1 MGTVIK
7 RHKANYFNNGGFS
20 WNKNL
25 TFGNNIANMIK
36 DKAISQA
43 IGAAGGGLLSGGVS
57 TGVGNTLR
65 AVGSLAGMLDPTIGL
80 GINLGGSL
88 INGAFGS
95 DINYANVDALRNTN
109 TTQSNMQFTGS
120 TVEDML
126 GQSNFNLL
134 GNISKSQVGKDGL
147 FSSKA
152 SNYTKSLNKERDLA
166 NQQAIYNYNLAVNN
180 MLANNNLNATRNS
193 FADGGSKTD
202 NKSILSAIN
211 SFFNLFKSDDNSNN
225 YPNPIFNPYYK
236 KWFRS
241 GKQLKK
247 RYEKPFGYTE
257 YTNDGFAVNYN
268 NKGHELSRKKGTQT
282 PYISGSRNKQEQKYF
297 DIDKEYTDSV
307 KAISKRYGLNP
318 NLVASRLS
326 REGID
331 AAVKMYNE
339 SGGRKLLSHNVGE
352 HIGYDYI
359 PKYGLVKTHDDF
371 LGGPLWG
378 LDWLHD
384 DIQRGDVKIKE
395 PNFTYKNARFIN
407 EHGTPT
413 NTGMFTKW
421 NDVIS
426 ATAAELASRRD
437 AMKQVFPNANDMQLD
452 AAASGAFNL
461 GIPTAKQKG
470 LNYLVKNYKPFINL
484 KANGGPFKKR
494 KSYDDWYKTVPA
506 DRNDTTLYN
515 LRRAYE
521 LAPMSEL
528 EAWRTSSTKDLEAGR
543 NHLRTVYRDPKT
555 GIYEFMKSKN
565 HPTINMEL
573 DWYNGN
579 TPDAVDFRNQ
589 YNLDTSGDYYRYIPK
604 KAFGGPL
611 HTHGADWTNGITIID
626 NGGTHE
632 ENPYGGVQSGVDE
645 QGIPNLL
652 EEGEVVYDDYVF
664 SNRLVVPSEVRNKYR
679 FRGNKDLTF
688 ADAAKQVHKESEERP
703 NDPISAN
710 GLEVMMYNLAM
721 EQEMIRNK
729 KNKNRINNRYDSGG
743 YKRGLN
749 LKYEP
754 LDLIN
759 TYKNVTGLNS
769 LQPKLPDLNVN
780 RNNNDDSNLS
790 WLRYMPVVGNVLGVT
805 QSLLNKPDY
814 SSSDTM
820 MNEAAS
826 LGSYTPVEA
835 KVPSYYLPY
844 TPADR
849 NYYATKLMN
858 QVAATKR
865 GIVNQ
870 SLGNRASAM
879 QGLMAADIATLSKM
893 SDLYRQADDYNN
905 NQRLQAATFNRATDQ
920 FGSELA
926 MKTATTN
933 AELAAKARLSRLEAL
948 SKAIAARE
956 AVNARREAA
965 INANISGLF
974 NNLGNIGVDEF
985 ERERANRVY
994 NYKTGRSGK
1003 INYYNE

>member
-25 TFGNNIANMIK
+25 TFGNNIANIIK

-95 DINYANVDALRNTN
+95 DINYANVDALRNAN
-109 TTQSNMQFTGS
+109 KAQSNMQFTGS

-134 GNISKSQVGKDGL
+134 GNINKSQVGKDGW

-152 SNYTKSLNKERDLA
+152 SSYTESLNKERDLA
-166 NQQAIYNYNLAVNN
+166 NQQAIYNYNLAVDN
-180 MLANNNLNATRNS
+180 MLANNNLNAARNS
-193 FADGGSKTD
+193 FANGGKKSS
-202 NKSILSAIN
+202 NNSILNAVN
-211 SFFNLFKSDDNSNN
+211 SFFSLFKSDDNSNN

-282 PYISGSRNKQEQKYF
+282 PYISGNRNKQEQKYF

-384 DIQRGDVKIKE
+384 DIQRGDIKIKE
-395 PNFTYKNARFIN
+395 PNFTYENARFIN

-426 ATAAELASRRD
+426 ATAAELASRRE

-484 KANGGPFKKR
+484 KANGGLLSKYPN
-494 KSYDDWYKTVPA
+494 DDYT
-506 DRNDTTLYN
+506 
-515 LRRAYE
+515 E
-521 LAPMSEL
+521 
-528 EAWRTSSTKDLEAGR
+528 
-543 NHLRTVYRDPKT
+543 
-555 GIYEFMKSKN
+555 
-565 HPTINMEL
+565 IN
-573 DWYNGN
+573 
-579 TPDAVDFRNQ
+579 
-589 YNLDTSGDYYRYIPK
+589 S
-604 KAFGGPL
+604 
-611 HTHGADWTNGITIID
+611 
-626 NGGTHE
+626 GGTHE
-632 ENPYGGVQSGVDE
+632 ENPYDGVQSGVDE
-645 QGIPNLL
+645 QGVPNLL

-679 FRGNKDLTF
+679 FRGSKDLTF
-688 ADAAKQVHKESEERP
+688 ADAAKQVHKESDERP

-743 YKRGLN
+743 YKHGLN

-759 TYKNVTGLNS
+759 AYKNVTGLNS

-780 RNNNDDSNLS
+780 KNNNDDSNLS
-790 WLRYMPVVGNVLGVT
+790 WLRYMPVVGNVFGVS

-814 SSSDTM
+814 SSSDIM
-820 MNEAAS
+820 MDESVN

-879 QGLMAADIATLSKM
+879 QGLMATDIATLSKM
-893 SDLYRQADDYNN
+893 GDLYRQADDYNN
-905 NQRLQAATFNRATDQ
+905 NQRLQAATFNRTTDQ
-920 FGSELA
+920 FASELA
-926 MKTATTN
+926 MKTSTAN

-985 ERERANRVY
+985 ERERANSVY
-994 NYKTGRSGK
+994 NYKTGRTGK
-1003 INYYNE
+1003 TNYYNE

>member
-65 AVGSLAGMLDPTIGL
+65 AVGSVAGMLDPKLGL
-80 GINLGGSL
+80 GVNLGGSL

-95 DINYANVDALRNTN
+95 DINYANVDALRNAN
-109 TTQSNMQFTGS
+109 KAQSNMQFTGS

-134 GNISKSQVGKDGL
+134 GSINKSQVGKDGL

-152 SNYTKSLNKERDLA
+152 SSYTESLNKERDLA
-166 NQQAIYNYNLAVNN
+166 NQQAIYNYNLAVDN
-180 MLANNNLNATRNS
+180 MLANNNLNAARNS
-193 FADGGSKTD
+193 FANGGKKSS
-202 NKSILSAIN
+202 NNSILNAVN

-395 PNFTYKNARFIN
+395 PNFTYENARFTN

-437 AMKQVFPNANDMQLD
+437 AMKQAFPNANDVQLD

-484 KANGGPFKKR
+484 KAGGGLLSKYPN
-494 KSYDDWYKTVPA
+494 DDYT
-506 DRNDTTLYN
+506 
-515 LRRAYE
+515 E
-521 LAPMSEL
+521 
-528 EAWRTSSTKDLEAGR
+528 
-543 NHLRTVYRDPKT
+543 
-555 GIYEFMKSKN
+555 
-565 HPTINMEL
+565 IN
-573 DWYNGN
+573 
-579 TPDAVDFRNQ
+579 
-589 YNLDTSGDYYRYIPK
+589 S
-604 KAFGGPL
+604 
-611 HTHGADWTNGITIID
+611 
-626 NGGTHE
+626 GGTHE
-632 ENPYGGVQSGVDE
+632 ENPYDGVQSGVDE
-645 QGIPNLL
+645 QGVPNLL

-664 SNRLVVPSEVRNKYR
+664 SNRLVVPSEVRNKYKL
-679 FRGNKDLTF
+679 RGNKELTF

-729 KNKNRINNRYDSGG
+729 KNKNRINNRYGSGG

-780 RNNNDDSNLS
+780 KNSNDDDNNLS
-790 WLRYMPVVGNVLGVT
+790 WLRYMPVVGNVLGVS

-820 MNEAAS
+820 MDEAVN

-879 QGLMAADIATLSKM
+879 QGLMAADIATLAKM
-893 SDLYRQADDYNN
+893 GDLYRQADDYNN
-905 NQRLQAATFNRATDQ
+905 NQRLQTATFNRTTDQ

-926 MKTATTN
+926 MKASAAN

-985 ERERANRVY
+985 ERERANSVY
-994 NYKTGRSGK
+994 NYKAGRSGK
-1003 INYYNE
+1003 TNYYNE

>member
-7 RHKANYFNNGGFS
+7 RHKANYFNNGGFL

-95 DINYANVDALRNTN
+95 DINYANVDALRNAN

-166 NQQAIYNYNLAVNN
+166 NQQAIYNYNLAVDNV
-180 MLANNNLNATRNS
+180 MANNNLNAARNS
-193 FADGGSKTD
+193 FANGGSKTD

-395 PNFTYKNARFIN
+395 PNFTYKDAKFIN

-437 AMKQVFPNANDMQLD
+437 AMKQVFPNANDLQLD

-484 KANGGPFKKR
+484 KAAGGLLSKYPN
-494 KSYDDWYKTVPA
+494 DDYT
-506 DRNDTTLYN
+506 
-515 LRRAYE
+515 E
-521 LAPMSEL
+521 
-528 EAWRTSSTKDLEAGR
+528 
-543 NHLRTVYRDPKT
+543 
-555 GIYEFMKSKN
+555 
-565 HPTINMEL
+565 IN
-573 DWYNGN
+573 
-579 TPDAVDFRNQ
+579 
-589 YNLDTSGDYYRYIPK
+589 S
-604 KAFGGPL
+604 
-611 HTHGADWTNGITIID
+611 
-626 NGGTHE
+626 GGTHE
-632 ENPYGGVQSGVDE
+632 ENPYDGVQSGVDE

-664 SNRLVVPSEVRNKYR
+664 SDRLVVPSEVRNKYR
-679 FRGNKDLTF
+679 FRGSKDLTF
-688 ADAAKQVHKESEERP
+688 ADAAKQVHKESDERP

-729 KNKNRINNRYDSGG
+729 KNKNSKNKISNRYDIGG
-743 YKRGLN
+743 DL
-749 LKYEP
+749 LKDINIDTSK
-754 LDLIN
+754 LDDMIN
-759 TYKNVTGLNS
+759 SMYIKP
-769 LQPKLPDLNVN
+769 PKTTTNVN
-780 RNNNDDSNLS
+780 NVNNDSNLS
-790 WLRYMPVVGNVLGVT
+790 WLRYMPVVGNVFGVT

-814 SSSDTM
+814 SSSDIM
-820 MNEAAS
+820 MNEAAN
-826 LGSYTPVEA
+826 LGSYTPIEA

-879 QGLMAADIATLSKM
+879 QGLMATDIATLSKM
-893 SDLYRQADDYNN
+893 GDLYRQADDYNN

-926 MKTATTN
+926 MKTSAAN

-956 AVNARREAA
+956 AVNTRREAA

-985 ERERANRVY
+985 ERERANSVY
-994 NYKTGRSGK
+994 NYKTGRMGK
-1003 INYYNE
+1003 TNYYNG

>member
-95 DINYANVDALRNTN
+95 DINYANVDALRNAN

-134 GNISKSQVGKDGL
+134 GNISKSQVSKDGW

-180 MLANNNLNATRNS
+180 MLANNNLNAARNS

-202 NKSILSAIN
+202 DKSILSAIN

-395 PNFTYKNARFIN
+395 PNFTYENARFTN

-437 AMKQVFPNANDMQLD
+437 AMKQAFPNANDLQLD

-484 KANGGPFKKR
+484 KANGGLLSKYPN
-494 KSYDDWYKTVPA
+494 DDYT
-506 DRNDTTLYN
+506 
-515 LRRAYE
+515 E
-521 LAPMSEL
+521 
-528 EAWRTSSTKDLEAGR
+528 
-543 NHLRTVYRDPKT
+543 
-555 GIYEFMKSKN
+555 
-565 HPTINMEL
+565 IN
-573 DWYNGN
+573 
-579 TPDAVDFRNQ
+579 
-589 YNLDTSGDYYRYIPK
+589 S
-604 KAFGGPL
+604 
-611 HTHGADWTNGITIID
+611 
-626 NGGTHE
+626 GGTHE
-632 ENPYGGVQSGVDE
+632 ENPYDGVQSGGYE
-645 QGIPNLL
+645 QGVPNLL

-743 YKRGLN
+743 YKHGLN

-780 RNNNDDSNLS
+780 KNNNDDDNNLS
-790 WLRYMPVVGNVLGVT
+790 WLRYMPVVGNVLGVS

-820 MNEAAS
+820 MDEAAN

-879 QGLMAADIATLSKM
+879 QGLMAADIATLAKM
-893 SDLYRQADDYNN
+893 GDLYRQADDYNN

-926 MKTATTN
+926 MKTSTAN

-985 ERERANRVY
+985 ERERANSVY

-1003 INYYNE
+1003 INYYNG

>member
-1 MGTVIK
+1 MGTIIK

-20 WNKNL
+20 WNKSL
-25 TFGNNIANMIK
+25 SFGDNIANMVK

-65 AVGSLAGMLDPTIGL
+65 AVGSLASMLDPTIGL

-95 DINYANVDALRNTN
+95 DINYANVDALRNAN

-134 GNISKSQVGKDGL
+134 GNISKSQVGKDGW

-152 SNYTKSLNKERDLA
+152 SSYTESLNKERDLA

-318 NLVASRLS
+318 NLVASRLA

-395 PNFTYKNARFIN
+395 PNFTYENARFIN

-426 ATAAELASRRD
+426 ATAAELASRRES
-437 AMKQVFPNANDMQLD
+437 MKQAFPNANDLQLD

-470 LNYLVKNYKPFINL
+470 LNYLVNNYKPFINL
-484 KANGGPFKKR
+484 KANGGLLSKYPN
-494 KSYDDWYKTVPA
+494 DDYT
-506 DRNDTTLYN
+506 
-515 LRRAYE
+515 E
-521 LAPMSEL
+521 
-528 EAWRTSSTKDLEAGR
+528 
-543 NHLRTVYRDPKT
+543 
-555 GIYEFMKSKN
+555 
-565 HPTINMEL
+565 IN
-573 DWYNGN
+573 
-579 TPDAVDFRNQ
+579 
-589 YNLDTSGDYYRYIPK
+589 S
-604 KAFGGPL
+604 
-611 HTHGADWTNGITIID
+611 
-626 NGGTHE
+626 GGTHE
-632 ENPYGGVQSGVDE
+632 ENPYDGVQSGVDE
-645 QGIPNLL
+645 QGVPNLL

-679 FRGNKDLTF
+679 LRGNKDLTF
-688 ADAAKQVHKESEERP
+688 ADAAKQVHKESDERP

-780 RNNNDDSNLS
+780 KNNNDDSNLS
-790 WLRYMPVVGNVLGVT
+790 WLRYMPIVGNVLGVS

-814 SSSDTM
+814 SSSDIM

-893 SDLYRQADDYNN
+893 GDLYRQADDYNN
-905 NQRLQAATFNRATDQ
+905 NQRLQAATFNRTTDQ

-926 MKTATTN
+926 MKTSTAN

-985 ERERANRVY
+985 ERERANSVY
-994 NYKTGRSGK
+994 NYKTGRNGK
-1003 INYYNE
+1003 INYYNG

>member
-36 DKAISQA
+36 DKVISQA

-95 DINYANVDALRNTN
+95 DINYANVDALRNAN
-109 TTQSNMQFTGS
+109 TTQANMQFTGS

-134 GNISKSQVGKDGL
+134 GNINKSQVGKDGL

-152 SNYTKSLNKERDLA
+152 SSYTESLNKERDLA
-166 NQQAIYNYNLAVNN
+166 NQQAIYNYNLAVDNV
-180 MLANNNLNATRNS
+180 MANNNLNAARNS
-193 FADGGSKTD
+193 FANGGSKTD

-339 SGGRKLLSHNVGE
+339 SGGRKLLSHNIGE

-395 PNFTYKNARFIN
+395 PNFTYEDAKFTN

-437 AMKQVFPNANDMQLD
+437 AMKQAFPNANDVQLD

-484 KANGGPFKKR
+484 KAAGGLLSKYPN
-494 KSYDDWYKTVPA
+494 DDYT
-506 DRNDTTLYN
+506 
-515 LRRAYE
+515 E
-521 LAPMSEL
+521 
-528 EAWRTSSTKDLEAGR
+528 
-543 NHLRTVYRDPKT
+543 
-555 GIYEFMKSKN
+555 
-565 HPTINMEL
+565 IN
-573 DWYNGN
+573 
-579 TPDAVDFRNQ
+579 
-589 YNLDTSGDYYRYIPK
+589 S
-604 KAFGGPL
+604 
-611 HTHGADWTNGITIID
+611 
-626 NGGTHE
+626 GGTHE
-632 ENPYGGVQSGVDE
+632 ENPYDGVQSGVDE

-679 FRGNKDLTF
+679 LRGNKDLTF

-729 KNKNRINNRYDSGG
+729 KNKNSKNKIGNRYDKGG
-743 YKRGLN
+743 DL
-749 LKYEP
+749 LKDINIDTSK
-754 LDLIN
+754 LDDMIN
-759 TYKNVTGLNS
+759 SMYIKP
-769 LQPKLPDLNVN
+769 PKTTTNVN
-780 RNNNDDSNLS
+780 NDSNLS
-790 WLRYMPVVGNVLGVT
+790 WLRYMPVVGNVFGVT
-805 QSLLNKPDY
+805 QSSLNKPDY

-820 MNEAAS
+820 MNEAIN

-879 QGLMAADIATLSKM
+879 QGLMATDIATLSKM
-893 SDLYRQADDYNN
+893 GDLYRQADDYNN

-926 MKTATTN
+926 MKTSTAN

-985 ERERANRVY
+985 ERERANSVY

-1003 INYYNE
+1003 INYYNG

>member
-43 IGAAGGGLLSGGVS
+43 IGAAGGSLLSGGVS
-57 TGVGNTLR
+57 TGVGNILR
-65 AVGSLAGMLDPTIGL
+65 AAGSTVGMVNPTLGL

-95 DINYANVDALRNTN
+95 DINYANVDALRNAN
-109 TTQSNMQFTGS
+109 TTQANMQFTGS

-134 GNISKSQVGKDGL
+134 GNINKSQVGKDGW

-152 SNYTKSLNKERDLA
+152 SSYTESLNKERDLA
-166 NQQAIYNYNLAVNN
+166 NQQAVYNYNLAVDN
-180 MLANNNLNATRNS
+180 MLANNNLNAVRNS

-307 KAISKRYGLNP
+307 KTISKRYGLNP

-395 PNFTYKNARFIN
+395 PNFTYENARFIN

-484 KANGGPFKKR
+484 KANGGLLSKYP
-494 KSYDDWYKTVPA
+494 DDDYT
-506 DRNDTTLYN
+506 
-515 LRRAYE
+515 E
-521 LAPMSEL
+521 
-528 EAWRTSSTKDLEAGR
+528 
-543 NHLRTVYRDPKT
+543 
-555 GIYEFMKSKN
+555 
-565 HPTINMEL
+565 IN
-573 DWYNGN
+573 
-579 TPDAVDFRNQ
+579 
-589 YNLDTSGDYYRYIPK
+589 S
-604 KAFGGPL
+604 
-611 HTHGADWTNGITIID
+611 
-626 NGGTHE
+626 GGTHE
-632 ENPYGGVQSGVDE
+632 ENPYDGVQSGVDE

-679 FRGNKDLTF
+679 LRGNKDLTF
-688 ADAAKQVHKESEERP
+688 ADAAKQVHKESDERP

-729 KNKNRINNRYDSGG
+729 KNKNRINNRYDGGG

-754 LDLIN
+754 LDLMS
-759 TYKNVTGLNS
+759 TYRNVSGLNS
-769 LQPKLPDLNVN
+769 LQPKLPDLNYSKS
-780 RNNNDDSNLS
+780 RSNNDDNLS
-790 WLRYMPVVGNVLGVT
+790 WLRYMPVVGNVFGLT
-805 QSLLNKPDY
+805 QSSLNKPDY

-820 MNEAAS
+820 MDEAAN

-849 NYYATKLMN
+849 DYYATKLMN
-858 QVAATKR
+858 QIAATKR

-879 QGLMAADIATLSKM
+879 QGLMATDIATLSKM
-893 SDLYRQADDYNN
+893 GDLYRQADDYNN

-926 MKTATTN
+926 MKTSTAN

-985 ERERANRVY
+985 ERERANSVY

-1003 INYYNE
+1003 INYYNG

>member
-95 DINYANVDALRNTN
+95 DINYANVDALRNAN
-109 TTQSNMQFTGS
+109 TTQANMQFTGS

-134 GNISKSQVGKDGL
+134 GNISKSQVGKDGW

-166 NQQAIYNYNLAVNN
+166 NQQAVYNYNLAVDNV
-180 MLANNNLNATRNS
+180 MANNNLNAARNS

-202 NKSILSAIN
+202 DKSILSAIN

-395 PNFTYKNARFIN
+395 PNFTYENARFIN
-407 EHGTPT
+407 EHDTPT

-484 KANGGPFKKR
+484 KAAGGLLSKYPN
-494 KSYDDWYKTVPA
+494 DDYT
-506 DRNDTTLYN
+506 
-515 LRRAYE
+515 E
-521 LAPMSEL
+521 
-528 EAWRTSSTKDLEAGR
+528 
-543 NHLRTVYRDPKT
+543 
-555 GIYEFMKSKN
+555 
-565 HPTINMEL
+565 IN
-573 DWYNGN
+573 
-579 TPDAVDFRNQ
+579 
-589 YNLDTSGDYYRYIPK
+589 S
-604 KAFGGPL
+604 
-611 HTHGADWTNGITIID
+611 
-626 NGGTHE
+626 GGTHE
-632 ENPYGGVQSGVDE
+632 ENPYDGVQSGVDE

-664 SNRLVVPSEVRNKYR
+664 SDRLVVPSEVRNKYR
-679 FRGNKDLTF
+679 FRGSKDLTF

-743 YKRGLN
+743 DL
-749 LKYEP
+749 LKDINIDTSK
-754 LDLIN
+754 LDDMIN
-759 TYKNVTGLNS
+759 SMYIKP
-769 LQPKLPDLNVN
+769 PKTTTNVN
-780 RNNNDDSNLS
+780 NDSNLS
-790 WLRYMPVVGNVLGVT
+790 WLRYMPVVGNVLGVS

-814 SSSDTM
+814 SSSDIM
-820 MNEAAS
+820 MNEAAN

-879 QGLMAADIATLSKM
+879 QGLMAADIATLAKM
-893 SDLYRQADDYNN
+893 GDLYRQADDYNN

-926 MKTATTN
+926 MKTSTAN
-933 AELAAKARLSRLEAL
+933 AELAAKARISRLEAL

-985 ERERANRVY
+985 ERERANSVY
-994 NYKTGRSGK
+994 NYKTGISGK
-1003 INYYNE
+1003 INYYNG

>member
-95 DINYANVDALRNTN
+95 DINYANVDALRNAN
-109 TTQSNMQFTGS
+109 KAQSNMQFTGS

-152 SNYTKSLNKERDLA
+152 SSYTESLNKERDLA

-180 MLANNNLNATRNS
+180 MLANNNLNAVRNS
-193 FADGGSKTD
+193 FANGGKKSS
-202 NKSILSAIN
+202 NNSILNAVN

-236 KWFRS
+236 KWFRN
-241 GKQLKK
+241 GKQLKR

-297 DIDKEYTDSV
+297 DLDKEYTDSV

-318 NLVASRLS
+318 NLVASRLA

-339 SGGRKLLSHNVGE
+339 SGGRKLLSHNIGG

-395 PNFTYKNARFIN
+395 PNFTYEDAKFIN
-407 EHGTPT
+407 EHGTHT
-413 NTGMFTKW
+413 NTGMFNKW

-426 ATAAELASRRD
+426 ATAAELASRRE
-437 AMKQVFPNANDMQLD
+437 AMKQVFPNANDLQLD

-470 LNYLVKNYKPFINL
+470 LNYLVNKYKPFINL
-484 KANGGPFKKR
+484 KANGGLLSKYP
-494 KSYDDWYKTVPA
+494 
-506 DRNDTTLYN
+506 NDNYT
-515 LRRAYE
+515 E
-521 LAPMSEL
+521 
-528 EAWRTSSTKDLEAGR
+528 
-543 NHLRTVYRDPKT
+543 
-555 GIYEFMKSKN
+555 
-565 HPTINMEL
+565 IN
-573 DWYNGN
+573 
-579 TPDAVDFRNQ
+579 
-589 YNLDTSGDYYRYIPK
+589 
-604 KAFGGPL
+604 
-611 HTHGADWTNGITIID
+611 

-632 ENPYGGVQSGVDE
+632 ENPYDGVQSGVDE
-645 QGIPNLL
+645 QGVPNLL

-664 SNRLVVPSEVRNKYR
+664 SDRLVVPSEVRNKYR
-679 FRGNKDLTF
+679 FRGSKDLTF
-688 ADAAKQVHKESEERP
+688 ADAAKQVHKESDERP

-780 RNNNDDSNLS
+780 KNNNEDSNLS

-814 SSSDTM
+814 SSSDIM
-820 MNEAAS
+820 MNDAAN

-893 SDLYRQADDYNN
+893 GDLYRQADDYNN

-926 MKTATTN
+926 MKTSTAN

-985 ERERANRVY
+985 ERERANSVY

-1003 INYYNE
+1003 TNYYNG

>member
-95 DINYANVDALRNTN
+95 DINYANVDALRNAN

-134 GNISKSQVGKDGL
+134 GNINKSQVGKDGW

-152 SNYTKSLNKERDLA
+152 SSYTESLNKERDLA
-166 NQQAIYNYNLAVNN
+166 NQQAIYNYNLAVDNV
-180 MLANNNLNATRNS
+180 MANNNLNAARNS
-193 FADGGSKTD
+193 FADGGNKSD
-202 NKSILSAIN
+202 NSSILSAIN
-211 SFFNLFKSDDNSNN
+211 SFFNLFKSDDDSNN

-339 SGGRKLLSHNVGE
+339 SGGRKLLSNNVGE

-395 PNFTYKNARFIN
+395 PHFTYENAKFVN

-437 AMKQVFPNANDMQLD
+437 AMKQVFPNANDLQLD

-484 KANGGPFKKR
+484 KAAGGLLSKYPN
-494 KSYDDWYKTVPA
+494 DDYT
-506 DRNDTTLYN
+506 
-515 LRRAYE
+515 E
-521 LAPMSEL
+521 
-528 EAWRTSSTKDLEAGR
+528 
-543 NHLRTVYRDPKT
+543 
-555 GIYEFMKSKN
+555 
-565 HPTINMEL
+565 IN
-573 DWYNGN
+573 
-579 TPDAVDFRNQ
+579 
-589 YNLDTSGDYYRYIPK
+589 
-604 KAFGGPL
+604 
-611 HTHGADWTNGITIID
+611 

-679 FRGNKDLTF
+679 LRGNKDLTL

-743 YKRGLN
+743 YKHGLN

-780 RNNNDDSNLS
+780 KNNNDDSNLS
-790 WLRYMPVVGNVLGVT
+790 WLRYMPVVGNVFGLT
-805 QSLLNKPDY
+805 QSSLNKPDY

-820 MNEAAS
+820 MDEAAN

-879 QGLMAADIATLSKM
+879 QGLMATDIATLAKM
-893 SDLYRQADDYNN
+893 GDLYRQADDYNN
-905 NQRLQAATFNRATDQ
+905 NQRLQTATFNRATDQ

-926 MKTATTN
+926 MKTSTAN

-956 AVNARREAA
+956 AVNARRETA

-985 ERERANRVY
+985 ERERANSVY
-994 NYKTGRSGK
+994 NYKTGRNGK
-1003 INYYNE
+1003 INYYNG

>member
-95 DINYANVDALRNTN
+95 DINYANVDALRNAN
-109 TTQSNMQFTGS
+109 TTQANMQFTGN

-134 GNISKSQVGKDGL
+134 GNINKSQVGKDGL

-152 SNYTKSLNKERDLA
+152 SSYTESLNKERDLA
-166 NQQAIYNYNLAVNN
+166 NQQAIYNYNLAVDN
-180 MLANNNLNATRNS
+180 MLANNNLNAARNS

-202 NKSILSAIN
+202 DKSILSAIN

-395 PNFTYKNARFIN
+395 PNFTYENARFTN

-484 KANGGPFKKR
+484 KANGGLLSKYPN
-494 KSYDDWYKTVPA
+494 DDYT
-506 DRNDTTLYN
+506 
-515 LRRAYE
+515 E
-521 LAPMSEL
+521 
-528 EAWRTSSTKDLEAGR
+528 
-543 NHLRTVYRDPKT
+543 
-555 GIYEFMKSKN
+555 
-565 HPTINMEL
+565 IN
-573 DWYNGN
+573 
-579 TPDAVDFRNQ
+579 
-589 YNLDTSGDYYRYIPK
+589 S
-604 KAFGGPL
+604 
-611 HTHGADWTNGITIID
+611 
-626 NGGTHE
+626 GGTHE
-632 ENPYGGVQSGVDE
+632 ENPYDGVQSGVDE

-679 FRGNKDLTF
+679 LRGNKNLTF

-743 YKRGLN
+743 YKHGLN
-749 LKYEP
+749 LKYKP

-780 RNNNDDSNLS
+780 KNNNDDDNNLS
-790 WLRYMPVVGNVLGVT
+790 WLRYMPVVGNVFGLT
-805 QSLLNKPDY
+805 QSSLNKPDY

-820 MNEAAS
+820 MDEAIN

-879 QGLMAADIATLSKM
+879 QGLMAADIATLAKM
-893 SDLYRQADDYNN
+893 GDLYRQADDYNN

-926 MKTATTN
+926 MKTSTAN

-985 ERERANRVY
+985 ERERANSVY
-994 NYKTGRSGK
+994 NYKAGRSGK
-1003 INYYNE
+1003 INYYNG

>member
-43 IGAAGGGLLSGGVS
+43 IDAAGGGLLSGGVS

-95 DINYANVDALRNTN
+95 DINYANVEALRNAN

-134 GNISKSQVGKDGL
+134 GNISKSQVGKDGW

-166 NQQAIYNYNLAVNN
+166 NQQAIYNYNLAVDNV
-180 MLANNNLNATRNS
+180 MANNNLNAARNS

-257 YTNDGFAVNYN
+257 YTKDGFAVNYN

-395 PNFTYKNARFIN
+395 PNFTYEDAKFIN

-426 ATAAELASRRD
+426 ATAAELASRRY

-484 KANGGPFKKR
+484 KANGGLLSKYPN
-494 KSYDDWYKTVPA
+494 DDYT
-506 DRNDTTLYN
+506 
-515 LRRAYE
+515 E
-521 LAPMSEL
+521 
-528 EAWRTSSTKDLEAGR
+528 
-543 NHLRTVYRDPKT
+543 
-555 GIYEFMKSKN
+555 
-565 HPTINMEL
+565 IN
-573 DWYNGN
+573 
-579 TPDAVDFRNQ
+579 
-589 YNLDTSGDYYRYIPK
+589 S
-604 KAFGGPL
+604 
-611 HTHGADWTNGITIID
+611 
-626 NGGTHE
+626 GGTHE
-632 ENPYGGVQSGVDE
+632 ENSYNGVQSGVDE
-645 QGIPNLL
+645 QGVPNLL

-664 SNRLVVPSEVRNKYR
+664 SDRLVVPSEVRNKYR
-679 FRGNKDLTF
+679 FRGSKDLTF
-688 ADAAKQVHKESEERP
+688 ADAAKKVHKESEERP

-729 KNKNRINNRYDSGG
+729 KNKNSKNKIGNRYDKGG
-743 YKRGLN
+743 DL
-749 LKYEP
+749 LKDINIDTSK
-754 LDLIN
+754 LDDMIN
-759 TYKNVTGLNS
+759 SMYIKPHKTTT
-769 LQPKLPDLNVN
+769 NVN
-780 RNNNDDSNLS
+780 NDSNLS
-790 WLRYMPVVGNVLGVT
+790 WLRYMPVVGNVLGVS

-814 SSSDTM
+814 SSSDIM
-820 MNEAAS
+820 MNEAAN

-893 SDLYRQADDYNN
+893 GDLYRQADDYNN

-926 MKTATTN
+926 MKTSTAN

-985 ERERANRVY
+985 ERERANSVY
-994 NYKTGRSGK
+994 NYKTGRNGK
-1003 INYYNE
+1003 TNYYNG

>member
-95 DINYANVDALRNTN
+95 DINYANVNALRNAN

-134 GNISKSQVGKDGL
+134 GNINKSQVGKDGL

-180 MLANNNLNATRNS
+180 MLANNNLNAARNS

-202 NKSILSAIN
+202 DKSILSAIN

-395 PNFTYKNARFIN
+395 PNFTYENAGFTN

-484 KANGGPFKKR
+484 KAAGGLLSKYPN
-494 KSYDDWYKTVPA
+494 DDYT
-506 DRNDTTLYN
+506 
-515 LRRAYE
+515 E
-521 LAPMSEL
+521 
-528 EAWRTSSTKDLEAGR
+528 
-543 NHLRTVYRDPKT
+543 
-555 GIYEFMKSKN
+555 
-565 HPTINMEL
+565 IN
-573 DWYNGN
+573 
-579 TPDAVDFRNQ
+579 
-589 YNLDTSGDYYRYIPK
+589 S
-604 KAFGGPL
+604 
-611 HTHGADWTNGITIID
+611 
-626 NGGTHE
+626 GGTHE
-632 ENPYGGVQSGVDE
+632 ENPYDGVQSGVDE
-645 QGIPNLL
+645 QGVPNLL

-664 SNRLVVPSEVRNKYR
+664 SDRLVVPSEVRNKYR
-679 FRGNKDLTF
+679 LRGNKDLTF

-743 YKRGLN
+743 YKHGLN

-780 RNNNDDSNLS
+780 KNNNDDNNNLS
-790 WLRYMPVVGNVLGVT
+790 WLRYMPVVGNVFGLT
-805 QSLLNKPDY
+805 QSSLNKPDY

-820 MNEAAS
+820 MDEAVN

-879 QGLMAADIATLSKM
+879 QGLMAADIATLAKM
-893 SDLYRQADDYNN
+893 GDLYRQADDYNN
-905 NQRLQAATFNRATDQ
+905 NQRLQTTTFNRTTDQ

-926 MKTATTN
+926 MKTSTAN

-985 ERERANRVY
+985 ERERANSVY

-1003 INYYNE
+1003 TNYYNG

>member
-43 IGAAGGGLLSGGVS
+43 VGAAGGGLLSGGVS

-95 DINYANVDALRNTN
+95 DINYANVDALKNAN
-109 TTQSNMQFTGS
+109 TTQANMQFTGS

-134 GNISKSQVGKDGL
+134 GNINKSQVGKDGW

-152 SNYTKSLNKERDLA
+152 SSYTESLNKERDLA
-166 NQQAIYNYNLAVNN
+166 NQQAIYNYNLAVDNV
-180 MLANNNLNATRNS
+180 MANNNLNAARNS
-193 FADGGSKTD
+193 FADGGSKTN

-395 PNFTYKNARFIN
+395 PNFTYENARFIN

-437 AMKQVFPNANDMQLD
+437 AMKQVFPNANDVQLD

-484 KANGGPFKKR
+484 KANGGLLSKYPN
-494 KSYDDWYKTVPA
+494 DDYT
-506 DRNDTTLYN
+506 
-515 LRRAYE
+515 E
-521 LAPMSEL
+521 
-528 EAWRTSSTKDLEAGR
+528 
-543 NHLRTVYRDPKT
+543 
-555 GIYEFMKSKN
+555 
-565 HPTINMEL
+565 IN
-573 DWYNGN
+573 
-579 TPDAVDFRNQ
+579 
-589 YNLDTSGDYYRYIPK
+589 
-604 KAFGGPL
+604 
-611 HTHGADWTNGITIID
+611 

-632 ENPYGGVQSGVDE
+632 ENPYDGVQSGVDE

-679 FRGNKDLTF
+679 FRGSKDLTF

-769 LQPKLPDLNVN
+769 LQPKLPDLNVSK
-780 RNNNDDSNLS
+780 NNNDDDNNLS
-790 WLRYMPVVGNVLGVT
+790 WLRYMPVVGNVLGVS

-820 MNEAAS
+820 MNEAAN

-893 SDLYRQADDYNN
+893 GDLYRQADDYNN

-926 MKTATTN
+926 MKTSTAN

-956 AVNARREAA
+956 AVNSRREAA

-985 ERERANRVY
+985 ERERANSVY

-1003 INYYNE
+1003 INYYNG

>member
-43 IGAAGGGLLSGGVS
+43 IGVAGGGLLSGGVS

-95 DINYANVDALRNTN
+95 DINYANVDALRNAN
-109 TTQSNMQFTGS
+109 TTQANMQFTGS

-134 GNISKSQVGKDGL
+134 GNINKSQVGKDGW

-166 NQQAIYNYNLAVNN
+166 NQQAIYNYNLAVDN
-180 MLANNNLNATRNS
+180 MLANNNLNAMRNS

-268 NKGHELSRKKGTQT
+268 NNGHELSRKKGTQT

-395 PNFTYKNARFIN
+395 PNFTYEDAKFTN

-437 AMKQVFPNANDMQLD
+437 AMKQAFPNANDLQLD

-484 KANGGPFKKR
+484 KAAGGLLSKYPN
-494 KSYDDWYKTVPA
+494 DDYT
-506 DRNDTTLYN
+506 
-515 LRRAYE
+515 E
-521 LAPMSEL
+521 
-528 EAWRTSSTKDLEAGR
+528 
-543 NHLRTVYRDPKT
+543 
-555 GIYEFMKSKN
+555 
-565 HPTINMEL
+565 IN
-573 DWYNGN
+573 
-579 TPDAVDFRNQ
+579 
-589 YNLDTSGDYYRYIPK
+589 S
-604 KAFGGPL
+604 
-611 HTHGADWTNGITIID
+611 
-626 NGGTHE
+626 GGTHE
-632 ENPYGGVQSGVDE
+632 ENPYDGVQSGVDE
-645 QGIPNLL
+645 QGVPNLL

-664 SNRLVVPSEVRNKYR
+664 SDRLVVPSEVRNKYR
-679 FRGNKDLTF
+679 FRGSKDLTF

-729 KNKNRINNRYDSGG
+729 KNKNNKNKVGNRYDKGG
-743 YKRGLN
+743 DLLEGINIDTSK
-749 LKYEP
+749 
-754 LDLIN
+754 LDDMIN
-759 TYKNVTGLNS
+759 SMYIKPPKTTTNVIN
-769 LQPKLPDLNVN
+769 
-780 RNNNDDSNLS
+780 DSNLS
-790 WLRYMPVVGNVLGVT
+790 WLRYMPVVGNVLGVS

-820 MNEAAS
+820 MNEAAN

-835 KVPSYYLPY
+835 KIPSYYLPY

-849 NYYATKLMN
+849 NYYAAKLMN

-879 QGLMAADIATLSKM
+879 QGLMATDIATLSKM
-893 SDLYRQADDYNN
+893 GDLYRQADDYNN
-905 NQRLQAATFNRATDQ
+905 NQRLQATTFNRATDQ

-926 MKTATTN
+926 MKASAAN

-956 AVNARREAA
+956 AINARRETA

-985 ERERANRVY
+985 ERERANSVY
-994 NYKTGRSGK
+994 NYKAGRSGK
-1003 INYYNE
+1003 TNYYNG

>member
-7 RHKANYFNNGGFS
+7 RHKANYFNNGGFL

-65 AVGSLAGMLDPTIGL
+65 AVGSLAGMVDPTIGL

-95 DINYANVDALRNTN
+95 DINYANVDALRNAN
-109 TTQSNMQFTGS
+109 TTQANMQFTGS

-134 GNISKSQVGKDGL
+134 GNINKSQVGKDGW

-152 SNYTKSLNKERDLA
+152 SSYTESLNKERDLA
-166 NQQAIYNYNLAVNN
+166 NQQAIYNYNLAVDN
-180 MLANNNLNATRNS
+180 MLDNNNLNAARNS

-211 SFFNLFKSDDNSNN
+211 SFFNLFKSDDSSNN

-395 PNFTYKNARFIN
+395 PNFTYKDARFIN

-484 KANGGPFKKR
+484 KANGGLLSKYPN
-494 KSYDDWYKTVPA
+494 DDYT
-506 DRNDTTLYN
+506 
-515 LRRAYE
+515 E
-521 LAPMSEL
+521 
-528 EAWRTSSTKDLEAGR
+528 
-543 NHLRTVYRDPKT
+543 
-555 GIYEFMKSKN
+555 
-565 HPTINMEL
+565 IN
-573 DWYNGN
+573 
-579 TPDAVDFRNQ
+579 
-589 YNLDTSGDYYRYIPK
+589 
-604 KAFGGPL
+604 
-611 HTHGADWTNGITIID
+611 

-632 ENPYGGVQSGVDE
+632 ENPYDGVQSGVDE

-664 SNRLVVPSEVRNKYR
+664 SDRLVVPSEVRNKYR
-679 FRGNKDLTF
+679 FRGSKDLTF
-688 ADAAKQVHKESEERP
+688 ADAAKQIHKESDERP

-729 KNKNRINNRYDSGG
+729 KNKNSKNKISNRYDKGG
-743 YKRGLN
+743 DL
-749 LKYEP
+749 LKDINIDTSK
-754 LDLIN
+754 LDDMIN
-759 TYKNVTGLNS
+759 SMYIKP
-769 LQPKLPDLNVN
+769 PKTTTNVN
-780 RNNNDDSNLS
+780 NDSNLS
-790 WLRYMPVVGNVLGVT
+790 WLRYMPVVGNVFGVT

-814 SSSDTM
+814 SSSDIM
-820 MNEAAS
+820 MNEAAN

-893 SDLYRQADDYNN
+893 GDLYRQADDYNN

-926 MKTATTN
+926 MKTSAAN
-933 AELAAKARLSRLEAL
+933 AELSAKARLSRLEAL

-956 AVNARREAA
+956 AVNARRETA

-985 ERERANRVY
+985 ERERANSVY
-994 NYKTGRSGK
+994 NYKTGRMGK
-1003 INYYNE
+1003 TNYYNG

>member
-95 DINYANVDALRNTN
+95 DINYANVNALRNAN

-134 GNISKSQVGKDGL
+134 GNINKSQVGKDSL

-180 MLANNNLNATRNS
+180 MLANNNLNAARNS

-202 NKSILSAIN
+202 DKSILSAIN

-395 PNFTYKNARFIN
+395 PNFTYENAGFTN

-484 KANGGPFKKR
+484 KAAGGLLSKYPN
-494 KSYDDWYKTVPA
+494 DDYT
-506 DRNDTTLYN
+506 
-515 LRRAYE
+515 E
-521 LAPMSEL
+521 
-528 EAWRTSSTKDLEAGR
+528 
-543 NHLRTVYRDPKT
+543 
-555 GIYEFMKSKN
+555 
-565 HPTINMEL
+565 IN
-573 DWYNGN
+573 
-579 TPDAVDFRNQ
+579 
-589 YNLDTSGDYYRYIPK
+589 S
-604 KAFGGPL
+604 
-611 HTHGADWTNGITIID
+611 
-626 NGGTHE
+626 GGTHE
-632 ENPYGGVQSGVDE
+632 ENPYDGVQSGVDE
-645 QGIPNLL
+645 QGVPNLL

-664 SNRLVVPSEVRNKYR
+664 SDRLVVPSEVRNKYR
-679 FRGNKDLTF
+679 LRGNKDLTF

-743 YKRGLN
+743 YKHGLN

-780 RNNNDDSNLS
+780 KNNNDDNNNLS
-790 WLRYMPVVGNVLGVT
+790 WLRYMPVVGNVFGLT
-805 QSLLNKPDY
+805 QSSLNKPDY

-820 MNEAAS
+820 MDEAVN

-879 QGLMAADIATLSKM
+879 QGLMAADIATLAKM
-893 SDLYRQADDYNN
+893 GDLYRQADDYNN
-905 NQRLQAATFNRATDQ
+905 NQRLQTTTFNRTTDQ

-926 MKTATTN
+926 MKTSTAN

-985 ERERANRVY
+985 ERERANSVY

-1003 INYYNE
+1003 TNYYNG

>member
-95 DINYANVDALRNTN
+95 DINYANVDALRNAN

-134 GNISKSQVGKDGL
+134 GNISKSQVGKDGW

-152 SNYTKSLNKERDLA
+152 SSYTESLNKERDLA

-180 MLANNNLNATRNS
+180 MLANNNLNAARNS
-193 FADGGSKTD
+193 FANGGKKSS
-202 NKSILSAIN
+202 NNSILSAIN

-297 DIDKEYTDSV
+297 DLDKEYTDSV

-352 HIGYDYI
+352 HIGYNYI

-395 PNFTYKNARFIN
+395 PNFTYENARFIN

-484 KANGGPFKKR
+484 KAAGGLLSKYPN
-494 KSYDDWYKTVPA
+494 DDYT
-506 DRNDTTLYN
+506 
-515 LRRAYE
+515 E
-521 LAPMSEL
+521 
-528 EAWRTSSTKDLEAGR
+528 
-543 NHLRTVYRDPKT
+543 
-555 GIYEFMKSKN
+555 
-565 HPTINMEL
+565 IN
-573 DWYNGN
+573 
-579 TPDAVDFRNQ
+579 
-589 YNLDTSGDYYRYIPK
+589 
-604 KAFGGPL
+604 
-611 HTHGADWTNGITIID
+611 

-632 ENPYGGVQSGVDE
+632 ENPYDGVQSGVDE
-645 QGIPNLL
+645 QGVPNLL

-679 FRGNKDLTF
+679 FRGSKDLTF

-710 GLEVMMYNLAM
+710 GLEVIMYNLAM

-729 KNKNRINNRYDSGG
+729 KNKNSKNKIGNRYDKGG
-743 YKRGLN
+743 DL
-749 LKYEP
+749 LKDINIDTSK
-754 LDLIN
+754 LDDMIN
-759 TYKNVTGLNS
+759 SMYIKP
-769 LQPKLPDLNVN
+769 PKTTTNVN
-780 RNNNDDSNLS
+780 NDSNLS
-790 WLRYMPVVGNVLGVT
+790 WLRYMPVVGNVLGVS

-814 SSSDTM
+814 SSSDIM
-820 MNEAAS
+820 MNEAAN
-826 LGSYTPVEA
+826 LGSYTPVET

-879 QGLMAADIATLSKM
+879 QGLMATDIATLSKM
-893 SDLYRQADDYNN
+893 GDLYRQADDYNN
-905 NQRLQAATFNRATDQ
+905 NQRLQTATFNRTTDQ

-926 MKTATTN
+926 MKTSTAN

-994 NYKTGRSGK
+994 NYRTGRSGK

>member
-7 RHKANYFNNGGFS
+7 RHKANYFNNGGFL

-95 DINYANVDALRNTN
+95 DINYANVDALRNAN

-166 NQQAIYNYNLAVNN
+166 NQQAIYNYNLAVDNV
-180 MLANNNLNATRNS
+180 MANNNLNAVRNS
-193 FADGGSKTD
+193 FANGGSKTG

-395 PNFTYKNARFIN
+395 PNFTYKDAKFIN

-437 AMKQVFPNANDMQLD
+437 AMKQVFPNANDLQLD

-484 KANGGPFKKR
+484 KAAGGLLSKYPN
-494 KSYDDWYKTVPA
+494 DDYT
-506 DRNDTTLYN
+506 
-515 LRRAYE
+515 E
-521 LAPMSEL
+521 
-528 EAWRTSSTKDLEAGR
+528 
-543 NHLRTVYRDPKT
+543 
-555 GIYEFMKSKN
+555 
-565 HPTINMEL
+565 IN
-573 DWYNGN
+573 
-579 TPDAVDFRNQ
+579 
-589 YNLDTSGDYYRYIPK
+589 S
-604 KAFGGPL
+604 
-611 HTHGADWTNGITIID
+611 
-626 NGGTHE
+626 GGTHE
-632 ENPYGGVQSGVDE
+632 ENPYDGVQSGVDE

-664 SNRLVVPSEVRNKYR
+664 SDRLVVPSEVRNKYR
-679 FRGNKDLTF
+679 FRGSKDLTF
-688 ADAAKQVHKESEERP
+688 ADAAKQVHKESDERP

-729 KNKNRINNRYDSGG
+729 KNKNSKNKISNRYDIGG
-743 YKRGLN
+743 DL
-749 LKYEP
+749 LKDINIDTSK
-754 LDLIN
+754 LDDMIN
-759 TYKNVTGLNS
+759 SMYIKP
-769 LQPKLPDLNVN
+769 PKTTTNVN
-780 RNNNDDSNLS
+780 NVNNDSNLS
-790 WLRYMPVVGNVLGVT
+790 WLRYMPVVGNVFGVT

-814 SSSDTM
+814 SSSDIM
-820 MNEAAS
+820 MNEAAN
-826 LGSYTPVEA
+826 LGSYTPIEA

-879 QGLMAADIATLSKM
+879 QGLMATDIATLSKM
-893 SDLYRQADDYNN
+893 GDLYRQADDYNN

-926 MKTATTN
+926 MKTSAAN

-985 ERERANRVY
+985 ERERANSVY
-994 NYKTGRSGK
+994 NYKTGRMGK
-1003 INYYNE
+1003 TNYYNG

>member
-95 DINYANVDALRNTN
+95 DINYANVDALRNAN

-134 GNISKSQVGKDGL
+134 GNINKSQVGKDGW

-166 NQQAIYNYNLAVNN
+166 NQQAIYNYNLAVDN
-180 MLANNNLNATRNS
+180 MLANSNLNAARNS

-307 KAISKRYGLNP
+307 KAISKRYDLNP
-318 NLVASRLS
+318 NLVASRLA
-326 REGID
+326 REGLD
-331 AAVKMYNE
+331 AAIKMYNE

-395 PNFTYKNARFIN
+395 PNFTYEDAKFTN

-426 ATAAELASRRD
+426 ATAAELASRRE
-437 AMKQVFPNANDMQLD
+437 AMKQVFPNANDVQLD

-484 KANGGPFKKR
+484 KAAGGLLSKYPN
-494 KSYDDWYKTVPA
+494 DDYT
-506 DRNDTTLYN
+506 
-515 LRRAYE
+515 E
-521 LAPMSEL
+521 
-528 EAWRTSSTKDLEAGR
+528 
-543 NHLRTVYRDPKT
+543 
-555 GIYEFMKSKN
+555 
-565 HPTINMEL
+565 IN
-573 DWYNGN
+573 
-579 TPDAVDFRNQ
+579 
-589 YNLDTSGDYYRYIPK
+589 
-604 KAFGGPL
+604 
-611 HTHGADWTNGITIID
+611 

-632 ENPYGGVQSGVDE
+632 ENPYDGVQSGVDE
-645 QGIPNLL
+645 QGVPNLL

-679 FRGNKDLTF
+679 LRGSKELTF

-729 KNKNRINNRYDSGG
+729 KNKNNKNKVGNRYDIGG
-743 YKRGLN
+743 DL
-749 LKYEP
+749 LKDINIDTSK
-754 LDLIN
+754 LDDMIN
-759 TYKNVTGLNS
+759 SMYIKP
-769 LQPKLPDLNVN
+769 PKTTTNVN
-780 RNNNDDSNLS
+780 NDSNLS
-790 WLRYMPVVGNVLGVT
+790 WLRYMPVVGNVLGVS

-820 MNEAAS
+820 MNEAAN

-879 QGLMAADIATLSKM
+879 QGLMATDIATLSKM
-893 SDLYRQADDYNN
+893 GDLYRQADDYNN
-905 NQRLQAATFNRATDQ
+905 NQRLQTATFNRTTDQ

-926 MKTATTN
+926 MKASAAN

-948 SKAIAARE
+948 SKALAARE

-985 ERERANRVY
+985 ERERANSVY
-994 NYKTGRSGK
+994 NYKAGRSGK
-1003 INYYNE
+1003 INYYNG

>member
-95 DINYANVDALRNTN
+95 DINYANVDALRNAN
-109 TTQSNMQFTGS
+109 KAQSNMQFTGS

-134 GNISKSQVGKDGL
+134 GNINKSQVGKDGW

-166 NQQAIYNYNLAVNN
+166 NQQAIYNYNLAVDNV
-180 MLANNNLNATRNS
+180 MANNNLNATRNS

-202 NKSILSAIN
+202 DKSILSAIN

-241 GKQLKK
+241 SKQLKK

-297 DIDKEYTDSV
+297 DLDKEYTDSV

-318 NLVASRLS
+318 NLVASRLA

-352 HIGYDYI
+352 HIGYKYI
-359 PKYGLVKTHDDF
+359 PKHGLVKASTDF
-371 LGGPLWG
+371 LDGPLWG

-384 DIQRGDVKIKE
+384 DIQRGDIKIKE
-395 PNFTYKNARFIN
+395 PNFKYKDVNFWN
-407 EHGTPT
+407 EHGTYT
-413 NTGMFTKW
+413 RSGSFDKW
-421 NDVIS
+421 NDIIS
-426 ATAAELASRRD
+426 ATAAELAGRRE
-437 AMKQVFPNANDMQLD
+437 AMKQAFPNANDLQLD

-461 GIPTAKQKG
+461 GIPTAKKKS
-470 LNYLVKNYKPFINL
+470 LNYLVRNYKPFINL
-484 KANGGPFKKR
+484 KANGGLLSKYPN
-494 KSYDDWYKTVPA
+494 DDYT
-506 DRNDTTLYN
+506 
-515 LRRAYE
+515 E
-521 LAPMSEL
+521 
-528 EAWRTSSTKDLEAGR
+528 
-543 NHLRTVYRDPKT
+543 
-555 GIYEFMKSKN
+555 
-565 HPTINMEL
+565 IN
-573 DWYNGN
+573 
-579 TPDAVDFRNQ
+579 
-589 YNLDTSGDYYRYIPK
+589 S
-604 KAFGGPL
+604 
-611 HTHGADWTNGITIID
+611 
-626 NGGTHE
+626 GGTHE
-632 ENPYGGVQSGVDE
+632 ENPYDGVQSGIDE
-645 QGIPNLL
+645 QGVPNLL

-679 FRGNKDLTF
+679 LRGNKDLTF
-688 ADAAKQVHKESEERP
+688 ADAAKQVHKESDERP

-729 KNKNRINNRYDSGG
+729 KNKNSKNKIGNRYDKGG
-743 YKRGLN
+743 N
-749 LKYEP
+749 LLKDINIDTSK
-754 LDLIN
+754 LDDMIN
-759 TYKNVTGLNS
+759 SMYIKPSKTTTTT
-769 LQPKLPDLNVN
+769 NVN
-780 RNNNDDSNLS
+780 NDSNLS
-790 WLRYMPVVGNVLGVT
+790 WLRYMPVVGNVFGLT
-805 QSLLNKPDY
+805 QSSLNKPDY
-814 SSSDTM
+814 SSSDIM
-820 MNEAAS
+820 VNEAAN
-826 LGSYTPVEA
+826 LGSYTPVTA

-849 NYYATKLMN
+849 DYYATKLMN

-879 QGLMAADIATLSKM
+879 QGLMATDIATLSKM
-893 SDLYRQADDYNN
+893 GDLYRQADDYNN

-926 MKTATTN
+926 MKTSAAN
-933 AELAAKARLSRLEAL
+933 AELAATARLSRLEAL

-956 AVNARREAA
+956 AVNARRETA

-985 ERERANRVY
+985 ERERANSVY

-1003 INYYNE
+1003 INYYNG

>member
-95 DINYANVDALRNTN
+95 DINYANVDALRNAN
-109 TTQSNMQFTGS
+109 KAQSNMQFTGS

-134 GNISKSQVGKDGL
+134 GNINKSQVGKDGW

-166 NQQAIYNYNLAVNN
+166 NQQAIYNYNLAVDNV
-180 MLANNNLNATRNS
+180 MANNNLNAMRNS

-211 SFFNLFKSDDNSNN
+211 SFFNLFESDDNSNN
-225 YPNPIFNPYYK
+225 YPNPVFNPYYK

-395 PNFTYKNARFIN
+395 PNFTYETAGFTN

-413 NTGMFTKW
+413 NSGMFSKW

-437 AMKQVFPNANDMQLD
+437 AMKQAFPNANDVQLD

-484 KANGGPFKKR
+484 KAAGGLLSKYPN
-494 KSYDDWYKTVPA
+494 DDYT
-506 DRNDTTLYN
+506 
-515 LRRAYE
+515 E
-521 LAPMSEL
+521 
-528 EAWRTSSTKDLEAGR
+528 
-543 NHLRTVYRDPKT
+543 
-555 GIYEFMKSKN
+555 
-565 HPTINMEL
+565 IN
-573 DWYNGN
+573 
-579 TPDAVDFRNQ
+579 
-589 YNLDTSGDYYRYIPK
+589 
-604 KAFGGPL
+604 
-611 HTHGADWTNGITIID
+611 

-632 ENPYGGVQSGVDE
+632 ENPYDGVQSGVDE

-679 FRGNKDLTF
+679 LRGSKDLTF

-729 KNKNRINNRYDSGG
+729 KNKNNKNKVGNRYDKGG
-743 YKRGLN
+743 DLLEGINIDTSK
-749 LKYEP
+749 
-754 LDLIN
+754 LDDMIN
-759 TYKNVTGLNS
+759 SMYIKP
-769 LQPKLPDLNVN
+769 PKTTTNVN
-780 RNNNDDSNLS
+780 NDSNLS
-790 WLRYMPVVGNVLGVT
+790 WLRYMPVVGNVLGVS

-820 MNEAAS
+820 MNEAAN

-879 QGLMAADIATLSKM
+879 QGLMATDIATLSKM
-893 SDLYRQADDYNN
+893 GDLYRQADDYNN

-926 MKTATTN
+926 MKTSTAN

-985 ERERANRVY
+985 ERERANSVY

-1003 INYYNE
+1003 TNYYNG

>member
-43 IGAAGGGLLSGGVS
+43 IGTAGGGLLSGGVS

-95 DINYANVDALRNTN
+95 DINYANVDALRNAN
-109 TTQSNMQFTGS
+109 TTQANMQFTGS

-134 GNISKSQVGKDGL
+134 SNISKSQVGKDGL

-166 NQQAIYNYNLAVNN
+166 NQQAIYNYNLAVDN
-180 MLANNNLNATRNS
+180 MLDNNNLNAARNS
-193 FADGGSKTD
+193 FANGGSKTD

-211 SFFNLFKSDDNSNN
+211 SFFNLFKSDDSSNN

-384 DIQRGDVKIKE
+384 DIQRGDIKIKE
-395 PNFTYKNARFIN
+395 PNFTYKDTRFIN

-413 NTGMFTKW
+413 NTGIFTKW

-484 KANGGPFKKR
+484 KAAGGLLSKYPN
-494 KSYDDWYKTVPA
+494 DDYT
-506 DRNDTTLYN
+506 
-515 LRRAYE
+515 E
-521 LAPMSEL
+521 
-528 EAWRTSSTKDLEAGR
+528 
-543 NHLRTVYRDPKT
+543 
-555 GIYEFMKSKN
+555 
-565 HPTINMEL
+565 IN
-573 DWYNGN
+573 
-579 TPDAVDFRNQ
+579 
-589 YNLDTSGDYYRYIPK
+589 
-604 KAFGGPL
+604 
-611 HTHGADWTNGITIID
+611 

-632 ENPYGGVQSGVDE
+632 ENPYDGVQSGVDE

-679 FRGNKDLTF
+679 FRGSKDLTF
-688 ADAAKQVHKESEERP
+688 ADAAKQVHKESDERP

-729 KNKNRINNRYDSGG
+729 KNKNRINNRYGSGG
-743 YKRGLN
+743 SKHGLN

-780 RNNNDDSNLS
+780 KNNNDDSNLS
-790 WLRYMPVVGNVLGVT
+790 WLRYMPVVGNVFGVT

-814 SSSDTM
+814 SSSDIM
-820 MNEAAS
+820 MNEAAN
-826 LGSYTPVEA
+826 LGSYTPVEV
-835 KVPSYYLPY
+835 KVPSDYLPY

-893 SDLYRQADDYNN
+893 GDLYRQADDYNN

-926 MKTATTN
+926 MKTSTAN
-933 AELAAKARLSRLEAL
+933 AELSAKARLSRLEAL

-956 AVNARREAA
+956 AVNARRETA

-985 ERERANRVY
+985 ERERANSVY
-994 NYKTGRSGK
+994 NYKTGRMGK
-1003 INYYNE
+1003 TNYYNG

>member
-95 DINYANVDALRNTN
+95 DINYANVDALRNAN
-109 TTQSNMQFTGS
+109 TTQANMQFTGS

-152 SNYTKSLNKERDLA
+152 SSYTESLNKERDLA
-166 NQQAIYNYNLAVNN
+166 NQQAIYNYNLAVDN

-339 SGGRKLLSHNVGE
+339 SGGRKLLSHNIGE

-395 PNFTYKNARFIN
+395 PNFTYKNDKFIN

-437 AMKQVFPNANDMQLD
+437 AMKQAFPNANDVQLD

-484 KANGGPFKKR
+484 KANGGLLSKYPN
-494 KSYDDWYKTVPA
+494 DDYT
-506 DRNDTTLYN
+506 
-515 LRRAYE
+515 E
-521 LAPMSEL
+521 
-528 EAWRTSSTKDLEAGR
+528 
-543 NHLRTVYRDPKT
+543 
-555 GIYEFMKSKN
+555 
-565 HPTINMEL
+565 IN
-573 DWYNGN
+573 
-579 TPDAVDFRNQ
+579 
-589 YNLDTSGDYYRYIPK
+589 S
-604 KAFGGPL
+604 
-611 HTHGADWTNGITIID
+611 
-626 NGGTHE
+626 GGTHE
-632 ENPYGGVQSGVDE
+632 ENPYDGVQSGVDE

-679 FRGNKDLTF
+679 LRGNKDLTF

-729 KNKNRINNRYDSGG
+729 KNKNSKNKIGNRYDKGG
-743 YKRGLN
+743 DL
-749 LKYEP
+749 LKDINIDTSK
-754 LDLIN
+754 LDDMIN
-759 TYKNVTGLNS
+759 SMYIKPPKTTTNVIN
-769 LQPKLPDLNVN
+769 
-780 RNNNDDSNLS
+780 DSNLS
-790 WLRYMPVVGNVLGVT
+790 WLRYMPVVGNVLGVS

-814 SSSDTM
+814 SSSDIM
-820 MNEAAS
+820 VNEAAN

-893 SDLYRQADDYNN
+893 GDLYRQADDYNN

-926 MKTATTN
+926 MKTSTAN

-985 ERERANRVY
+985 ERERANSVY
-994 NYKTGRSGK
+994 NYKTGRNGK
-1003 INYYNE
+1003 INYYNG

>member
-95 DINYANVDALRNTN
+95 DINYANVDALRNAN

-134 GNISKSQVGKDGL
+134 GNINKSQVGKDGW

-152 SNYTKSLNKERDLA
+152 SSYTESLNKERDLA

-180 MLANNNLNATRNS
+180 MLTNNNLNAARNS

-318 NLVASRLS
+318 NLVASRLA

-395 PNFTYKNARFIN
+395 PNFTYENTRFIN

-413 NTGMFTKW
+413 NTGMFNKW

-426 ATAAELASRRD
+426 ATAAELASRRE

-484 KANGGPFKKR
+484 KAAGGLLSKYPN
-494 KSYDDWYKTVPA
+494 DDYT
-506 DRNDTTLYN
+506 
-515 LRRAYE
+515 E
-521 LAPMSEL
+521 
-528 EAWRTSSTKDLEAGR
+528 
-543 NHLRTVYRDPKT
+543 
-555 GIYEFMKSKN
+555 
-565 HPTINMEL
+565 IN
-573 DWYNGN
+573 
-579 TPDAVDFRNQ
+579 
-589 YNLDTSGDYYRYIPK
+589 
-604 KAFGGPL
+604 
-611 HTHGADWTNGITIID
+611 

-632 ENPYGGVQSGVDE
+632 ENPYDGVQSGVDE
-645 QGIPNLL
+645 QGVPNLL

-679 FRGNKDLTF
+679 LRGNKDLTF
-688 ADAAKQVHKESEERP
+688 ADAAKQVHKESDERP

-780 RNNNDDSNLS
+780 KNNNNDSNLS

-814 SSSDTM
+814 SSSDIM
-820 MNEAAS
+820 MNDAAN

-893 SDLYRQADDYNN
+893 GDLYRQADDYNN

-926 MKTATTN
+926 MKTSTAN
-933 AELAAKARLSRLEAL
+933 AELSAKARLSRLEAL

-985 ERERANRVY
+985 ERERANSVY
-994 NYKTGRSGK
+994 NYRTGRSGK

>member
-95 DINYANVDALRNTN
+95 DINYANVDALRNAN
-109 TTQSNMQFTGS
+109 TTQSNMQFTGN

-134 GNISKSQVGKDGL
+134 GNINKSQVGKDGW

-152 SNYTKSLNKERDLA
+152 SSYTESLNKERDLA
-166 NQQAIYNYNLAVNN
+166 NQQAIYNYNLAVDN
-180 MLANNNLNATRNS
+180 MLANNNLNAARNS

-202 NKSILSAIN
+202 DKSILSAIN

-307 KAISKRYGLNP
+307 KTISKRYGLNP

-384 DIQRGDVKIKE
+384 DIQKGDVKIKE
-395 PNFTYKNARFIN
+395 PNFTYENARFIN

-413 NTGMFTKW
+413 NTGMFNKW

-484 KANGGPFKKR
+484 KASGGLLSKYPN
-494 KSYDDWYKTVPA
+494 DDYT
-506 DRNDTTLYN
+506 
-515 LRRAYE
+515 E
-521 LAPMSEL
+521 
-528 EAWRTSSTKDLEAGR
+528 
-543 NHLRTVYRDPKT
+543 
-555 GIYEFMKSKN
+555 
-565 HPTINMEL
+565 IN
-573 DWYNGN
+573 
-579 TPDAVDFRNQ
+579 
-589 YNLDTSGDYYRYIPK
+589 S
-604 KAFGGPL
+604 
-611 HTHGADWTNGITIID
+611 
-626 NGGTHE
+626 GGTHE
-632 ENPYGGVQSGVDE
+632 ENPYDGVQSGVDE
-645 QGIPNLL
+645 QGVPNLL

-664 SNRLVVPSEVRNKYR
+664 SDRLVVPSEVRNKYR
-679 FRGNKDLTF
+679 FRGSKDLTF

-710 GLEVMMYNLAM
+710 GLEVIMYNLAM

-780 RNNNDDSNLS
+780 KNNNDDNNNLS
-790 WLRYMPVVGNVLGVT
+790 WLRYMPVVGNVFGLT
-805 QSLLNKPDY
+805 QSSLNKPDY

-820 MNEAAS
+820 MNEAAN

-893 SDLYRQADDYNN
+893 GDLYRQADDYNN
-905 NQRLQAATFNRATDQ
+905 NQRLQAATFNRTTDQ

-926 MKTATTN
+926 MKTSAAN

-974 NNLGNIGVDEF
+974 NNLGSIGVDEF
-985 ERERANRVY
+985 ERERANSVY

-1003 INYYNE
+1003 INYYNG

>member
-43 IGAAGGGLLSGGVS
+43 IGAAGGGLLSGGIS

-95 DINYANVDALRNTN
+95 DINYANVDALRNAN
-109 TTQSNMQFTGS
+109 TTQANMQFTGS

-193 FADGGSKTD
+193 FANGGDKSD
-202 NKSILSAIN
+202 NGSILSAIN

-318 NLVASRLS
+318 NLVASRLA

-395 PNFTYKNARFIN
+395 PNFTYEDAKFTN

-426 ATAAELASRRD
+426 ATAAELASRRE

-484 KANGGPFKKR
+484 KANGGLLSKYPN
-494 KSYDDWYKTVPA
+494 DDYT
-506 DRNDTTLYN
+506 
-515 LRRAYE
+515 E
-521 LAPMSEL
+521 
-528 EAWRTSSTKDLEAGR
+528 
-543 NHLRTVYRDPKT
+543 
-555 GIYEFMKSKN
+555 
-565 HPTINMEL
+565 IN
-573 DWYNGN
+573 
-579 TPDAVDFRNQ
+579 
-589 YNLDTSGDYYRYIPK
+589 
-604 KAFGGPL
+604 
-611 HTHGADWTNGITIID
+611 

-632 ENPYGGVQSGVDE
+632 ENPYDGVQSGVDE
-645 QGIPNLL
+645 QGVPNLL

-679 FRGNKDLTF
+679 FRGSKDLTF
-688 ADAAKQVHKESEERP
+688 ADAAKQVHKESDERP

-729 KNKNRINNRYDSGG
+729 KNKNRINNRYDGGG

-780 RNNNDDSNLS
+780 KNNNDDSNLS
-790 WLRYMPVVGNVLGVT
+790 WLRYMPVVGNVFGVT

-814 SSSDTM
+814 SSSDIM
-820 MNEAAS
+820 MNEAAN

-893 SDLYRQADDYNN
+893 GDLYRQADDYNN
-905 NQRLQAATFNRATDQ
+905 NQRLQAATFNRTTDQ

-926 MKTATTN
+926 MKTSAAN

-985 ERERANRVY
+985 ERERANSVY

>member
-43 IGAAGGGLLSGGVS
+43 IGAAGGSLLSGGVS

-65 AVGSLAGMLDPTIGL
+65 AVGSLAGMLDPTTGL

-88 INGAFGS
+88 INGVFGS

-109 TTQSNMQFTGS
+109 TTQANMQFTGS

-134 GNISKSQVGKDGL
+134 GNISKSQVGKDGW

-152 SNYTKSLNKERDLA
+152 SSYTESLNKERDLA
-166 NQQAIYNYNLAVNN
+166 NQQAIYNYNLAVDNV
-180 MLANNNLNATRNS
+180 MANNNLNAARNS

-202 NKSILSAIN
+202 NKSILSVIN

-395 PNFTYKNARFIN
+395 PNFTYENVRFIN

-437 AMKQVFPNANDMQLD
+437 AMKQVFPNANDVQLD

-484 KANGGPFKKR
+484 KANGGLLSKYPN
-494 KSYDDWYKTVPA
+494 DDYT
-506 DRNDTTLYN
+506 
-515 LRRAYE
+515 E
-521 LAPMSEL
+521 
-528 EAWRTSSTKDLEAGR
+528 
-543 NHLRTVYRDPKT
+543 
-555 GIYEFMKSKN
+555 
-565 HPTINMEL
+565 IN
-573 DWYNGN
+573 
-579 TPDAVDFRNQ
+579 
-589 YNLDTSGDYYRYIPK
+589 S
-604 KAFGGPL
+604 
-611 HTHGADWTNGITIID
+611 
-626 NGGTHE
+626 GGTHE
-632 ENPYGGVQSGVDE
+632 ENPYDGVQSGVDE
-645 QGIPNLL
+645 QGVPNLL

-679 FRGNKDLTF
+679 LRGNKDLTF

-743 YKRGLN
+743 YKHGLN

-759 TYKNVTGLNS
+759 TYKNVTRLNS

-780 RNNNDDSNLS
+780 KNNNDDDNNLS
-790 WLRYMPVVGNVLGVT
+790 WLRYMPVVGNVLGVS

-820 MNEAAS
+820 MNEAAN

-844 TPADR
+844 TLADR

-858 QVAATKR
+858 QVATTKR

-879 QGLMAADIATLSKM
+879 QGLMATDIATLSKM
-893 SDLYRQADDYNN
+893 GDLYRQADDYNN

-926 MKTATTN
+926 MKTSTAN

-985 ERERANRVY
+985 ERERANSVY

-1003 INYYNE
+1003 INYYNG

>member
-95 DINYANVDALRNTN
+95 DINYANVDALRNAN

-395 PNFTYKNARFIN
+395 PNFTYEDAEFTN

-484 KANGGPFKKR
+484 KAAGGLLSKYPN
-494 KSYDDWYKTVPA
+494 DDYT
-506 DRNDTTLYN
+506 
-515 LRRAYE
+515 E
-521 LAPMSEL
+521 
-528 EAWRTSSTKDLEAGR
+528 
-543 NHLRTVYRDPKT
+543 
-555 GIYEFMKSKN
+555 
-565 HPTINMEL
+565 IN
-573 DWYNGN
+573 
-579 TPDAVDFRNQ
+579 
-589 YNLDTSGDYYRYIPK
+589 S
-604 KAFGGPL
+604 
-611 HTHGADWTNGITIID
+611 
-626 NGGTHE
+626 GGTHE
-632 ENPYGGVQSGVDE
+632 ENPYDGVQSGVDE

-729 KNKNRINNRYDSGG
+729 KNKNSKNKIGNRYDKGG
-743 YKRGLN
+743 DL
-749 LKYEP
+749 LKDINIDTSK
-754 LDLIN
+754 LDDMIN
-759 TYKNVTGLNS
+759 SMYIKPPKTTTNVSNNS
-769 LQPKLPDLNVN
+769 N
-780 RNNNDDSNLS
+780 DSNLS
-790 WLRYMPVVGNVLGVT
+790 WLRYMPVVGNVFGVT

-814 SSSDTM
+814 SSSDIM
-820 MNEAAS
+820 MNEAAN

>member
-7 RHKANYFNNGGFS
+7 RHKANYFNNGGFL

-65 AVGSLAGMLDPTIGL
+65 AVGSLAGMVDPTIGL

-95 DINYANVDALRNTN
+95 DINYANVDALRNAN
-109 TTQSNMQFTGS
+109 TTQANMQFTGS

-134 GNISKSQVGKDGL
+134 GNINKSQVGKDGW

-152 SNYTKSLNKERDLA
+152 SSYTESLNKERDLA
-166 NQQAIYNYNLAVNN
+166 NQQAIYNYNLAVDN
-180 MLANNNLNATRNS
+180 MLDNNNLNAARNS

-211 SFFNLFKSDDNSNN
+211 SFFNLFKSDDSSNN

-395 PNFTYKNARFIN
+395 PNFTYKDARFIN

-484 KANGGPFKKR
+484 KANGGLLSKYPN
-494 KSYDDWYKTVPA
+494 DDYT
-506 DRNDTTLYN
+506 
-515 LRRAYE
+515 E
-521 LAPMSEL
+521 
-528 EAWRTSSTKDLEAGR
+528 
-543 NHLRTVYRDPKT
+543 
-555 GIYEFMKSKN
+555 
-565 HPTINMEL
+565 IN
-573 DWYNGN
+573 
-579 TPDAVDFRNQ
+579 
-589 YNLDTSGDYYRYIPK
+589 
-604 KAFGGPL
+604 
-611 HTHGADWTNGITIID
+611 

-632 ENPYGGVQSGVDE
+632 ENPYDGVQSGVDE

-664 SNRLVVPSEVRNKYR
+664 SDRLVVPSEVRNKYR
-679 FRGNKDLTF
+679 FRGSKDLTF
-688 ADAAKQVHKESEERP
+688 ADAAKQIHKESDERP

-729 KNKNRINNRYDSGG
+729 KNKNSKNKISNRYDKGG
-743 YKRGLN
+743 DL
-749 LKYEP
+749 LKDINIDTSK
-754 LDLIN
+754 LDDMIN
-759 TYKNVTGLNS
+759 SMYIKP
-769 LQPKLPDLNVN
+769 PKTTTNVN
-780 RNNNDDSNLS
+780 NDSNLS

-814 SSSDTM
+814 SSSDIM
-820 MNEAAS
+820 MNEAAN

-893 SDLYRQADDYNN
+893 GDLYRQADDYNN

-926 MKTATTN
+926 MKTSAAN
-933 AELAAKARLSRLEAL
+933 AELSAKARLSRLEAL

-956 AVNARREAA
+956 AVNARRETA

-985 ERERANRVY
+985 ERERANSVY
-994 NYKTGRSGK
+994 NYKTGRMGK
-1003 INYYNE
+1003 TNYYNG

>member
-36 DKAISQA
+36 DKVISQA
-43 IGAAGGGLLSGGVS
+43 IDAAGGGLLSGGVS

-95 DINYANVDALRNTN
+95 DINYANVDALRNAN
-109 TTQSNMQFTGS
+109 TTQANMQFTGS

-134 GNISKSQVGKDGL
+134 GNINKSQVGKDGL

-152 SNYTKSLNKERDLA
+152 SSYTESLNKERDLA
-166 NQQAIYNYNLAVNN
+166 NQQAIYNYNLAVDNV
-180 MLANNNLNATRNS
+180 MANNNLNAARNS
-193 FADGGSKTD
+193 FANGGSKTD

-395 PNFTYKNARFIN
+395 PNFTYKNDKFIN

-437 AMKQVFPNANDMQLD
+437 AMKQAFPNANDVQLD

-484 KANGGPFKKR
+484 KANGGLLSKYPN
-494 KSYDDWYKTVPA
+494 DDYT
-506 DRNDTTLYN
+506 
-515 LRRAYE
+515 E
-521 LAPMSEL
+521 
-528 EAWRTSSTKDLEAGR
+528 
-543 NHLRTVYRDPKT
+543 
-555 GIYEFMKSKN
+555 
-565 HPTINMEL
+565 IN
-573 DWYNGN
+573 
-579 TPDAVDFRNQ
+579 
-589 YNLDTSGDYYRYIPK
+589 S
-604 KAFGGPL
+604 
-611 HTHGADWTNGITIID
+611 
-626 NGGTHE
+626 GGTHE
-632 ENPYGGVQSGVDE
+632 ENPYDGVQSGVDE

-679 FRGNKDLTF
+679 LRGNKNLTF

-743 YKRGLN
+743 YKHGLN

-780 RNNNDDSNLS
+780 KNNNDDDNNLS
-790 WLRYMPVVGNVLGVT
+790 WLRYMPVVGNVLGVS

-814 SSSDTM
+814 SSSDIM
-820 MNEAAS
+820 MNEAAN

-893 SDLYRQADDYNN
+893 GDLYRQADDYNN
-905 NQRLQAATFNRATDQ
+905 NQRLQTATFNRATDQ

-926 MKTATTN
+926 MKTSTAN

-985 ERERANRVY
+985 ERERANSVY

-1003 INYYNE
+1003 INYYNG

>member
-95 DINYANVDALRNTN
+95 DINYANVDALRNAN
-109 TTQSNMQFTGS
+109 TTQANMQFTGS

-134 GNISKSQVGKDGL
+134 GNINKSQVGKDGL

-152 SNYTKSLNKERDLA
+152 SSYTESLNKERDLA
-166 NQQAIYNYNLAVNN
+166 NQQAIYNYNLAVDNV
-180 MLANNNLNATRNS
+180 MANNNLNAARNS
-193 FADGGSKTD
+193 FANGGKKSS
-202 NKSILSAIN
+202 NNSILNAVN
-211 SFFNLFKSDDNSNN
+211 SFFNLFKFDDNSNN

-395 PNFTYKNARFIN
+395 PNFTYENARFIN

-484 KANGGPFKKR
+484 KASGGLLSKYPN
-494 KSYDDWYKTVPA
+494 DDYT
-506 DRNDTTLYN
+506 
-515 LRRAYE
+515 E
-521 LAPMSEL
+521 
-528 EAWRTSSTKDLEAGR
+528 
-543 NHLRTVYRDPKT
+543 
-555 GIYEFMKSKN
+555 
-565 HPTINMEL
+565 IN
-573 DWYNGN
+573 
-579 TPDAVDFRNQ
+579 
-589 YNLDTSGDYYRYIPK
+589 S
-604 KAFGGPL
+604 
-611 HTHGADWTNGITIID
+611 
-626 NGGTHE
+626 GGTHE
-632 ENPYGGVQSGVDE
+632 ENPYDGVQSGVDE

-679 FRGNKDLTF
+679 LRGNKDLTF

-780 RNNNDDSNLS
+780 KNNNDDDNNLS
-790 WLRYMPVVGNVLGVT
+790 WLRYMPVVGNVFGVT

-820 MNEAAS
+820 MNEAAN

-893 SDLYRQADDYNN
+893 GDLYRQADDYNN

-926 MKTATTN
+926 MKTSTAN
-933 AELAAKARLSRLEAL
+933 AELAAKARISRLEAL

-985 ERERANRVY
+985 ERERANSVY
-994 NYKTGRSGK
+994 NYKTGRNGK
-1003 INYYNE
+1003 INYYNG